1 MAIYKNTPPIV
12 TNGLV
17 LHLDAGSRQS
27 YPGSGTTW
35 TDLSGNRNSGS
46 LINGPTFDNT
56 NQGSIV
62 FDGTNDHVLVSSSL
76 SIPTGAAARS
86 VSLWFYT
93 NSSTWATDVNTL
105 FFYGTGTTGN
115 AFGIDFDIY
124 PVMEIFTWGGAG
136 RDLLFSSSFSQVGWK
151 NISVTYNGSTTIL
164 IYENGIYTNTLTL
177 TSATTTP
184 SSNVYIGSINP
195 SVIAGSYFT
204 GSIATTQIYN
214 RALSAQEVAQNYN
227 ALKARFG
234 LT

>member
-1 MAIYKNTPPIV
+1 MIFGTPPIV

-17 LHLDAGSRQS
+17 MHLDAGSRQS

-46 LINGPTFDNT
+46 LVNGPTYDSSF
-56 NQGSIV
+56 QGSIV
-62 FDGTNDHVLVSSSL
+62 FDGTNDHVLVSPSL
-76 SIPTGAAARS
+76 SIPTGASARS

-93 NSSTWATDVNTL
+93 NSSTWVTDVNTL
-105 FFYGTGTTGN
+105 FFYGAGSTGN
-115 AFGIDFDIY
+115 AFGIDFDTY
-124 PVMEIFTWGGAG
+124 PVMEVFTWGGPG

-164 IYENGIYTNTLTL
+164 IYENGIYKNTLTL
-177 TSATTTP
+177 TAATTTP
-184 SSNVYIGSINP
+184 SSNVYIGAVNP
-195 SVIAGSYFT
+195 SVIVGSYFT

-227 ALKARFG
+227 ALKSRFG

>member
-1 MAIYKNTPPIV
+1 MY
-12 TNGLV
+12 
-17 LHLDAGSRQS
+17 LDAGSRMS
-27 YPGSGTTW
+27 YTSGSTTW
-35 TDLSGNRNSGS
+35 TDLSGNNNSGS
-46 LINGPTFDNT
+46 LVNSPTFDST
-56 NQGSIV
+56 NQGNIV
-62 FDGTNDHVLVSSSL
+62 FDGTNDHVLVSSSP
-76 SIPTGAAARS
+76 SIPTGSSARS

-93 NSSTWATDVNTL
+93 NSSTWVQDVNSL

-151 NISVTYNGSTTIL
+151 NISVTYNGLTTIL

-184 SSNVYIGSINP
+184 SSNVYIGSLNP
-195 SVIAGSYFT
+195 SVLGSYFT

-227 ALKARFG
+227 ALKSRYG